1 MADTLQPV
9 GVRLVAENEAGFRR
23 AIDGANQSIAGLA
36 RSASGSGGG
45 TASMLGM
52 GAAMGVVSAVAM
64 AGINAIMGLTS
75 KIAGMAT
82 AAFQNATELQ
92 NLTISLESLAAREQ
106 LATGTAKDMNEA
118 LSQAGPIAQDLLEKI
133 RDLSVASPFEYKD
146 VVSVFRLNMAF
157 GQTADTSLK
166 LTKAITDI
174 AAASGQG
181 GYIMQRLAYNFS
193 QMSMTGQVTM
203 RDIRDLAMAGFDLA
217 KVFRDELSMSV
228 EEVNNALKAG
238 ELTMQDVSNAFVE
251 YADKNFGG
259 AAERMSRT
267 ITGVMSSL
275 RDLAF
280 FASTDILGGA
290 LNNIGTALANVFDRA
305 RAITDSGVLQVV
317 GVVFEV
323 LTSRAAEASERLPK
337 ITEST
342 LTSMG
347 DKFMAFTEQAF
358 DYGLNI
364 MVQFAYGI
372 IDGANFVVDAVLWVV
387 NAIAGLLMPG
397 SPPKAL
403 PDIDK
408 WGTKTFLEYLRGFT
422 EADFGVLKDI
432 QRPIREALS
441 LLDITGPKAA
451 AMYGGFSQAIAK
463 MLTTGTLDQGVF
475 NTMAKSL
482 GKYGAEIA
490 KLAKQETELALAMRA
505 VDNARKA
512 EQNAWTDLQKKVYAY
527 NRAVKEGA
535 DAGTLAGLRAQ
546 VETAEATFET
556 ASAER
561 EATEEKYQNI
571 DAMKEQVDI
580 QKQIVDQLLDIAR
593 MQKMAALKG
602 AGGAGGGFTLPEPP
616 SGGTRAVTSAW
627 EEKIKQFR
635 DDLKK
640 KLDLAMIDLGKHFQ
654 ESSVGKLFDAIKQAL
669 FGDKFTQGVGGQP
682 WLMLPGMENI
692 INIPESRVTGIQKL
706 LELIT
711 GKTVDLSKAIEVADR
726 IQAFI
731 DKVKEIWTDIL
742 PAVNIIG
749 KLIGALIAIGF
760 AVEAFQLAFA
770 GLILFLAGSA
780 LGEVIGFITANFGK
794 VKEAVGEVAGVVG
807 GWLTQ
812 AWQGFIN
819 FVNSFVMPVLN
830 NIWSFIQTYIIPI
843 IQLVIDI
850 VGLLVNLA
858 LTALHGFLDKNII
871 PVFEAFWDILANKVW
886 PAIENLWKII
896 TDSLTPVWE
905 YLYSSIVKPFKE
917 LIDKLSISLGT
928 KLKDALQWVIDKLKE
943 FKDWLGKITLPD
955 WLTPGSPTPF
965 ETGLYGINN
974 ALDKANTSVRQLSRN
989 LNSLDGKTA
998 VVSMLSGSVPSQAY
1012 AGSSNTTYNVPITV
1026 NANVSGNTDVHQL
1039 AYVIAREF
1047 NQRMNR

>member
-23 AIDGANQSIAGLA
+23 AIDGANKSIDDLA
-36 RSASGSGGG
+36 RSASGSSGG

-52 GAAMGVVSAVAM
+52 GAVMGVVGAAAM
-64 AGINAIMGLTS
+64 AGINAIASLTRS
-75 KIAGMAT
+75 IGGMAS
-82 AAFQNATELQ
+82 AAFNNATELQ

-217 KVFRDELSMSV
+217 KVFKDELSMSV
-228 EEVNNALKAG
+228 EEVNNALKSG
-238 ELTMQDVSNAFVE
+238 KLTMQDVSNAFVE

-267 ITGVMSSL
+267 ITGVISSMK
-275 RDLAF
+275 DLAF

-290 LNNIGTALANVFDRA
+290 LNNIGTALANLFDRA

-337 ITEST
+337 ITEDT
-342 LTSMG
+342 LVSMG

-372 IDGANFVVDAVLWVV
+372 IDGASFVIDAVLWVV
-387 NAIAGLLMPG
+387 SAIANLLMPG

-422 EADFGVLKDI
+422 EADFGVLKSI
-432 QRPIREALS
+432 QRPIQQALS

-451 AMYGGFSQAIAK
+451 KMYGGFSQAIAK
-463 MLTTGTLDQGVF
+463 MLTTGTIDEGVF
-475 NTMAKSL
+475 TSMAKSL

-490 KLAKQETELALAMRA
+490 KLARQETELAFAMRA
-505 VDNARKA
+505 VDSARKA

-546 VETAEATFET
+546 VDTAEATFET

-580 QKQIVDQLLDIAR
+580 QREIVNQLLDIAR

-602 AGGAGGGFTLPEPP
+602 AGGAGGIAMPSLP
-616 SGGTRAVTSAW
+616 GGGLSAVTSAW
-627 EEKIKQFR
+627 EKKISEFR
-635 DDLKK
+635 DRLKA
-640 KLDLAMIDLGKHFQ
+640 KLDTAMLELGRHFK

-669 FGDKFTQGVGGQP
+669 FGDTFTQGVGGQP
-682 WLMLPGMENI
+682 WLMLPGLENI
-692 INIPESRVTGIQKL
+692 INIPESKLAGIQKL
-706 LELIT
+706 LEIIT
-711 GKTVDLSKAIEVADR
+711 GKTVDLTVAQNVLNYLGNLKGILGNIFTPEMAKGIGLVIGAITTFGLLLTGAQITLALVIIGGIGIALGNLIKMATMAASAVSIFFNELTGAQRVNVIVESLKRSIILLFAAFTPIPWVIKFVKELIVNLKGVTNLKEGFLAVAKAITSV
-726 IQAFI
+726 I
-731 DKVKEIWTDIL
+731 
-742 PAVNIIG
+742 N
-749 KLIGALIAIGF
+749 ALKTF
-760 AVEAFQLAFA
+760 
-770 GLILFLAGSA
+770 
-780 LGEVIGFITANFGK
+780 
-794 VKEAVGEVAGVVG
+794 
-807 GWLTQ
+807 
-812 AWQGFIN
+812 
-819 FVNSFVMPVLN
+819 
-830 NIWSFIQTYIIPI
+830 
-843 IQLVIDI
+843 IQLVLQGSFQKALDLLNPFVSKSPAPMA
-850 VGLLVNLA
+850 VGLEQIRKGFGRLTSQEMPSLA
-858 LTALHGFLDKNII
+858 SAINGLAR
-871 PVFEAFWDILANKVW
+871 PVA
-886 PAIENLWKII
+886 PA
-896 TDSLTPVWE
+896 
-905 YLYSSIVKPFKE
+905 YSS
-917 LIDKLSISLGT
+917 G
-928 KLKDALQWVIDKLKE
+928 
-943 FKDWLGKITLPD
+943 
-955 WLTPGSPTPF
+955 
-965 ETGLYGINN
+965 N
-974 ALDKANTSVRQLSRN
+974 
-989 LNSLDGKTA
+989 
-998 VVSMLSGSVPSQAY
+998 
-1012 AGSSNTTYNVPITV
+1012 TYNTPITV